1 MITIDVISFI
11 AGGLVFGVIVGGL
24 VHSWDIYNRGGH

>member
-11 AGGLVFGVIVGGL
+11 AGGAVGLLLLVIGYCFWRTL
-24 VHSWDIYNRGGH
+24 